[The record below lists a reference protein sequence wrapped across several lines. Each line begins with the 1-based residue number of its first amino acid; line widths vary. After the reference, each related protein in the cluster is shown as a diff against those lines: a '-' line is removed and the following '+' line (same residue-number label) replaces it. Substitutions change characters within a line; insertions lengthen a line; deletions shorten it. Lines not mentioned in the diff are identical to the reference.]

1 MLVPWAFSRHPLTR
15 TPTLL
20 ASVALL
26 ALLGACHRDSAP
38 VTAAP
43 AGPASPAAAPAMPGM
58 DMPAPAA
65 GPTATGTVVETM
77 DASTYTYVRVKTA
90 QGDIWAA
97 ATQFKVAK
105 GDQVVVPLNMPM
117 QNFESKTLH
126 RTFPVI
132 YFAARIEN
140 QGKAK

>member
-1 MLVPWAFSRHPLTR
+1 MGVFEAPLTR

-43 AGPASPAAAPAMPGM
+43 AGPAAAPMAAAPAMPGM
-58 DMPAPAA
+58 PPSGMPAGA
-65 GPTATGTVVETM
+65 TATGTVLETM
-77 DASTYTYVRVKTA
+77 DASTYTYVHVKTD
-90 QGDIWAA
+90 QGDLWAA
-97 ATQFKVAK
+97 ANQFKVAK
-105 GDQVVVPLNMPM
+105 GDRVVVPLNMPM

-132 YFAARIEN
+132 YFASSIEV

>member
-1 MLVPWAFSRHPLTR
+1 MTR

-43 AGPASPAAAPAMPGM
+43 TGPAPAPAAAPAAMPDMPGM
-58 DMPAPAA
+58 GAAPAPA
-65 GPTATGTVVETM
+65 PTASATGTVEETM
-77 DASTYTYVRVKTA
+77 NASTYTYVRVKTP

-97 ATQFKVAK
+97 AGQFKVAV
-105 GDQVVVPLNMPM
+105 GDKVVVPLNMPM
-117 QNFESKTLH
+117 SNFESRTLH
-126 RTFPVI
+126 RTFPLI
-132 YFAARIEN
+132 YFASQIEVLPK
-140 QGKAK
+140 GK

>member
-1 MLVPWAFSRHPLTR
+1 MTR

-43 AGPASPAAAPAMPGM
+43 TGPAPAPAAAPAMP
-58 DMPAPAA
+58 DMPGMPGMGAAAPASA
-65 GPTATGTVVETM
+65 ATATGTVEETM
-77 DASTYTYVRVKTA
+77 NASTYTYVRVKTP

-97 ATQFKVAK
+97 AGQFKVAK

-117 QNFESKTLH
+117 SNFESRTLH
-126 RTFPVI
+126 RTFPMI
-132 YFAARIEN
+132 YFASQIEVLPK
-140 QGKAK
+140 GK

>member
-1 MLVPWAFSRHPLTR
+1 MNRPTTILVS
-15 TPTLL
+15 
-20 ASVALL
+20 SL
-26 ALLGACHRDSAP
+26 ALAALIGCGKDRTVQAAATTSP
-38 VTAAP
+38 TTAH
-43 AGPASPAAAPAMPGM
+43 AAAPQGMPPTMPPGM
-58 DMPAPAA
+58 A
-65 GPTATGTVVETM
+65 GATASGTVEETM

-97 ATQFKVAK
+97 ANQFKVAK

>member
-1 MLVPWAFSRHPLTR
+1 MTR

-43 AGPASPAAAPAMPGM
+43 TGPAPAAAPAMP
-58 DMPAPAA
+58 DMPGMPGMGAAAPASA
-65 GPTATGTVVETM
+65 ATATGTVEETM
-77 DASTYTYVRVKTA
+77 NASTYTYVRVKTP

-97 ATQFKVAK
+97 AGQFKVAK
-105 GDQVVVPLNMPM
+105 GDKVVVPLNMPM
-117 QNFESKTLH
+117 SNFESRTLH
-126 RTFPVI
+126 RTFPMI
-132 YFAARIEN
+132 YFASQIEVLPK
-140 QGKAK
+140 GK